1 MRGLLSYWQI
11 TSSLSRSFSPARNFS
26 KAILI
31 TRFSR
36 ITSQPPSTRFFT
48 LTIQSKMSYSNTD
61 TGDKPADPYKAQ
73 NLDEPPLREKVDGL
87 VNFIS
92 TSKFGMLT
100 TRAGSTGLLASRAMA
115 VAGQVKKPSSAPS
128 SRLTRV
134 YLQRRVGGISVCV
147 ILSSQLLLRA
157 GMPELSS

>member
-1 MRGLLSYWQI
+1 MRGLLPYWQI
-11 TSSLSRSFSPARNFS
+11 TSSLSRSFSPARNSS
-26 KAILI
+26 KAVLI

-36 ITSQPPSTRFFT
+36 ITSQKPPSTRFFT
-48 LTIQSKMSYSNTD
+48 LTFQSKMSFSNAD
-61 TGDKPADPYKAQ
+61 TGDKPADPYKAK

-115 VAGQVKKPSSAPS
+115 VAGQVKKPNSAPS
-128 SRLTRV
+128 SRLTQVNRK
-134 YLQRRVGGISVCV
+134 RRVRGT
-147 ILSSQLLLRA
+147 Q
-157 GMPELSS
+157 